1 MTKEQNLDLQQ
12 GQSNVA
18 APSENPNTPPTAPK
32 QEVAKVSKDATE
44 VELVKLQQGLPT
56 ALQPLRDCFIAPF
69 KTFVK
74 CGKSIEDLQRECK
87 FAVQLM
93 LNNPY
98 LITCATNNPQQFVAA
113 LENVVLTGMTLNPT
127 LKLAYLVP
135 YKGKVELSPSYMG
148 KVSFAINTGL
158 VKDIYAMLVYNGD
171 KFTFRKGVGGTLE
184 HEPNVWGEHKKEDIL
199 GGYYFAELSNGTYK
213 YDVMTIQHIEDIRRR
228 SPASGSGKS
237 SPWDTDYEE
246 MAKKTIINWGYKAL
260 PKLAMSDKAKEAITI
275 LNRVED
281 DQFHEYVQSLPKNN
295 DDGFEE
301 TEEV

>member
-1 MTKEQNLDLQQ
+1 MTKEQNLDLQ
-12 GQSNVA
+12 GQPNVA
-18 APSENPNTPPTAPK
+18 APAENPNTPPAAPK
-32 QEVAKVSKDATE
+32 HEVAKVSKDATE
-44 VELVKLQQGLPT
+44 VELVKLQKGLPT
-56 ALQPLRDCFIAPF
+56 VLQPLRECFTEPF

-93 LNNPY
+93 LNTPY

-158 VKDIYAMLVYNGD
+158 VKDIYAMLVYKGD
-171 KFTFRKGVGGTLE
+171 KFAFRKGVGGTLE

-260 PKLAMSDKAKEAITI
+260 PKLAMSEKAKEAITI

-301 TEEV
+301 AEEV